1 MKQLLMICAILMIA
15 FGAFGQVPAE
25 PKLKFQGGL
34 WSGTNGITTIV
45 GVPAAKLSA
54 TFRAGEKMKLE
65 TGLMLIPGLIIDNTG
80 ARLGLSAG
88 GTITF
93 RKEKWKLNPVVG
105 VVFVKTNTWQAM
117 PGIGFV
123 F

>member
-1 MKQLLMICAILMIA
+1 MLA
-15 FGAFGQVPAE
+15 FQAFGQTE
-25 PKLKFQGGL
+25 EGTRLKFQGGL
-34 WSGTNGITTIV
+34 WSGTNGKTTVI
-45 GVPAAKLSA
+45 GIPAAKLSV
-54 TFRAGEKMKLE
+54 TFRTSERMLLE
-65 TGLMLIPGLIIDNTG
+65 TGVTLIPGFIIDDAG

-93 RKEKWKLNPVVG
+93 RRTKRKLNPIIG
-105 VVFVKTNTWQAM
+105 IVFIKTNTWQAM